1 MTAAQELNRPDVWS
15 ALAKEAWR
23 QGNHEIVELCYQ
35 HMHAFDH
42 LAFLYV
48 VTGDTEKLQKMM
60 RIAELRQDVMN
71 QFQTALFLGDV
82 AARVAILQQTGQTSL
97 AYLTAATNGLEEQA
111 AQLKSQLEEEGLPVP
126 TVAASAALLTP
137 PIIVNQCANWPLK
150 ELPCSQF
157 DKLMREADTV
167 QDTEAVFDSL

>member
-71 QFQTALFLGDV
+71 QFQTALFLGC
-82 AARVAILQQTGQTSL
+82 LLYTSP
-97 AYLTAATNGLEEQA
+97 
-111 AQLKSQLEEEGLPVP
+111 SPRDWRSSRMP
-126 TVAASAALLTP
+126 SSA
-137 PIIVNQCANWPLK
+137 
-150 ELPCSQF
+150 
-157 DKLMREADTV
+157 
-167 QDTEAVFDSL
+167 